1 MLGLKVAGGRMT
13 GKYILT
19 GKRKQARK
27 RGLKERSREEGRIQR
42 NERRKEWIISQRT
55 RPRTLGKIRYK
66 KGCPELNEK
75 KTNKEVTATTSWKKV
90 WAPMHRKE
98 EFLKGR
104 SNHRFKGNKI

>member
-55 RPRTLGKIRYK
+55 RP
-66 KGCPELNEK
+66 
-75 KTNKEVTATTSWKKV
+75 
-90 WAPMHRKE
+90 
-98 EFLKGR
+98 
-104 SNHRFKGNKI
+104 

>member
-27 RGLKERSREEGRIQR
+27 RGLKERSREEGR

-55 RPRTLGKIRYK
+55 RPWTLGKIR
-66 KGCPELNEK
+66 
-75 KTNKEVTATTSWKKV
+75 
-90 WAPMHRKE
+90 
-98 EFLKGR
+98 
-104 SNHRFKGNKI
+104 

>member
-42 NERRKEWIISQRT
+42 NERRKEWIISLKNKALD
-55 RPRTLGKIRYK
+55 PGK
-66 KGCPELNEK
+66 N
-75 KTNKEVTATTSWKKV
+75 
-90 WAPMHRKE
+90 
-98 EFLKGR
+98 
-104 SNHRFKGNKI
+104 